1 MTQPLFDTWCSTCS
15 AFSSSIHIDSCFS
28 RPSLS
33 LEIQHAKQS
42 TINSGRPSLS
52 LTSGTR
58 HAPPSIST
66 VHIDGSL
73 GETLDVCEVQAMVIS
88 PRTHSQTR
96 RVSRRAIHV
105 TYQRLETCDTCNI
118 SKTAALFERHPA
130 SPLKQYSCK
139 QMFPANTYHTRYGV
153 KQYSGVRL

>member
-105 TYQRLETCDTCNI
+105 TYQRLETCDTCNMSKTRDVRYMKHVKDSRRAIHETCQRLETCDTCNI
-118 SKTAALFERHPA
+118 SKTRDV
-130 SPLKQYSCK
+130 
-139 QMFPANTYHTRYGV
+139 RYM
-153 KQYSGVRL
+153 